1 MALVSVFA
9 FTHAEEGND
18 KTVHEPRKA
27 TRETIRRIQG
37 TPIESSKEDVDESEL
52 DRDGFYP
59 KKKPTGA
66 AVS

>member
-9 FTHAEEGND
+9 FTHAEEDND

-27 TRETIRRIQG
+27 TRETIRRIRG

-59 KKKPTGA
+59 KKKKQAQP
-66 AVS
+66 